1 MADYLTNRGV
11 AAGPIYITTI
21 QDKSRQGNWIVS
33 DDSCLHIGKNWKLQS
48 DKNLL
53 SSYSHVLAMSSL
65 NEDDEREPYMLVNA
79 QWVRN
84 YVTGGSGAEGSGSTG
99 VSQTEFNDFKKIV
112 LGTNLSYIAP
122 PVLNVAQDAKTSAI
136 QALTRL
142 DSLDRNT
149 ENLQTQITTLQNSF
163 NSHVNIFNKHVL
175 DFENY
180 KENPYPEG
188 VIFIGGGAKN
198 E

>member
-1 MADYLTNRGV
+1 MGDYLTKRGV

-21 QDKSRQGNWIVS
+21 RDNSRNGNWIVS
-33 DDSCLHIGKNWKLQS
+33 DGNCLHIGDTWELQN

-53 SSYSHVLAMSSL
+53 SSYNHILAMSNL
-65 NEDDEREPYMLVNA
+65 DEDDEREPYMLVNA

-99 VSQTEFNDFKKIV
+99 VSQTDFDKLKKVV
-112 LGTNLSYIAP
+112 LGTNLSYTAP
-122 PVLNVAQDAKTSAI
+122 SVLKVAQDAGTSAR

-142 DSLDRNT
+142 DSLDSDT
-149 ENLQTQITTLQNSF
+149 EALQIQIDSLQNSF
-163 NSHVNIFNKHVL
+163 DSHVSTFNTHVI

-180 KENPYPEG
+180 KQNPYPEG